1 MDISVR
7 KKVLTPDL
15 EFGVMSG
22 ELRDEAD
29 LERYIA
35 GESDNYFQ
43 VFDGIFKNK
52 CRIFLK
58 QLDK

>member
-22 ELRDEAD
+22 ELRDETD

-35 GESDNYFQ
+35 GESDNYF
-43 VFDGIFKNK
+43 
-52 CRIFLK
+52 
-58 QLDK
+58 